1 MKRASMILALCLM
14 GQGGTA
20 LAGEGTNPMTVPHP
34 PVTIAGGYLSPANLP
49 DSIMLLPPAPAPH
62 SAVERRDKEASKA
75 GQALQGSA
83 RWELAQFDA
92 DLFSPVATTAFS
104 CAAGI
109 EISKSTTPA
118 TFKLLRRMALDMAMT
133 TMAAKRQFARAR
145 PFMVNGKPSCTPK
158 DEPMLRKDGSYPS
171 GHSAIGYGWGLMLA
185 ELVPARA
192 SQLVTRGTAF
202 GDSRRVCNVHWLF
215 DVEQGRMSAA
225 ATFARLHADP
235 AFRADVEAARA
246 ELAGI
251 EASGTAPAPS
261 RDCAK
266 EAAALAEVATPPSR

>member
-1 MKRASMILALCLM
+1 
-14 GQGGTA
+14 
-20 LAGEGTNPMTVPHP
+20 
-34 PVTIAGGYLSPANLP
+34 
-49 DSIMLLPPAPAPH
+49 
-62 SAVERRDKEASKA
+62 
-75 GQALQGSA
+75 
-83 RWELAQFDA
+83 
-92 DLFSPVATTAFS
+92 
-104 CAAGI
+104 
-109 EISKSTTPA
+109 
-118 TFKLLRRMALDMAMT
+118 MAMDMAMT
-133 TMAAKRQFARAR
+133 TMAAKRKFSRPR

-158 DEPMLRKDGSYPS
+158 DEPMLRQDGSYPS

-192 SQLVTRGTAF
+192 SQLVSRGSAF
-202 GDSRRVCNVHWLF
+202 GDSRRICNVHWLF
-215 DVEQGRMSAA
+215 DVEQGRMAAA

-235 AFRADVEAARA
+235 GFRADVDAARA